1 MVSAIQRKTTVT
13 VGNEKVRNHWLSLL
27 SYWSNESIAEW
38 LLSVDNLI
46 THQQLSSLKQTEFI
60 NLIIDETRDI
70 SVQQMICIC
79 LRYVE
84 KNTGQ
89 IREEIFK
96 LFPILDESGEGKT
109 TRYV

>member
-1 MVSAIQRKTTVT
+1 MKKSEIT
-13 VGNEKVRNHWLSLL
+13 GFSFL

-38 LLSVDNLI
+38 LLSIDNLI
-46 THQQLSSLKQTEFI
+46 THQQLSSLKQAEFI

-89 IREEIFK
+89 IKEEIFK
-96 LFPILDESGEGKT
+96 LRPILDESGEGKT
-109 TRYV
+109 T